1 MIVRTVVIAVTVT
14 VTTMAAFGSIQN
26 HGKILETLFTINIFQ
41 FGKHG
46 AFSKPART
54 TKRVRSVTFSI
65 ICVSATMSMGG
76 QSTKI

>member
-41 FGKHG
+41 FRK
-46 AFSKPART
+46 AW
-54 TKRVRSVTFSI
+54 SVP
-65 ICVSATMSMGG
+65 VSRHEPQRGYGLSL
-76 QSTKI
+76 SR